1 MSFAAVSAEE
11 IRAAQVFTGGTFA
24 LWLAVGYLP
33 AVRRYAAQIRA
44 VLLVVYLVGF
54 VGFVAYAL
62 LG

>member
-1 MSFAAVSAEE
+1 MNFTAVSGQE
-11 IRAAQVFTGGTFA
+11 IRAAQAFTGATFA

-33 AVRRYAAQIRA
+33 AIRRHAARIRA
-44 VLLVVYLVGF
+44 VLLAVYLAAF